1 MRKKTLIMTFIIAGI
16 LVTGLFRSGRAE
28 TVLQTEMVT
37 ASKDALLAKYEKSDM
52 VFEKLQIEKIVSYF
66 HQRRIGEAIVE
77 KDFIRYQFNTETGE
91 LIEQKKQWRSGLP
104 EQLTEVISRE
114 QAEAMAEGVV
124 QFTMLYFISPESD
137 VFPIEPTP
145 DNPCWV
151 VRSIDGTKVLVTIID
166 AMTGEKLGYGIPPP
180 YEGLSINGP
189 DHDPDCAGCIW
200 PAWAENARYW
210 FDDKMG
216 YSTQKLCNAT
226 QAQIQ
231 SHVQSNSTAMF
242 YELDHGGSTS
252 FKNTCDDNTYASEI
266 ETWITNYASMPF
278 AFIGSCEGLC
288 DTSDNTFSYEFRKGS
303 NVDAVTVGYCNM
315 SADKCSTCWG
325 YSISWQTAL
334 FDYMDQGYTAQ
345 QAFNHAMT
353 SYPTCAGT
361 NNCMRI
367 AGDTSMYFSPTKV
380 IRARCGSYSGTW
392 TYNSSRA
399 NYIQCDVTA
408 IGGGL
413 TINPNVDLIF
423 LNNSKITG
431 SSTVSANGSTGQIR
445 FVSEN
450 DTTKGMEFTGQ
461 LRLQNGGQIK
471 IYE

>member
-16 LVTGLFRSGRAE
+16 VVIGLFRSVRAE
-28 TVLQTEMVT
+28 TVLRTEMVT
-37 ASKDALLAKYEKSDM
+37 ASKDALLAKHEKSDK
-52 VFEKLQIEKIVSYF
+52 VFEKLQIEKVASYF
-66 HQRRIGEAIVE
+66 HQRKIGDAIVE
-77 KDFIRYQFNTETGE
+77 KEFIRYQFNTETGE

-104 EQLTEVISRE
+104 EQVTPVISRE
-114 QAEAMAEGVV
+114 QAEAMVEGTV
-124 QFTMLYFISPESD
+124 QFTRLYIISPESD

-145 DNPCWV
+145 DNPCWI
-151 VRSIDGTKVLVTIID
+151 VRSIDDAKMLVTIID

-189 DHDPDCAGCIW
+189 DHDPDCADCIW
-200 PAWAENARYW
+200 PEWAENARYW

-231 SHVQSNSTAMF
+231 SHVQSNSTAML

-252 FKNTCDDNTYASEI
+252 FKNNCYDDTYASEI
-266 ETWITNYASMPF
+266 ETWIANYASMPF

-288 DTSDNTFSYEFRKGS
+288 DTGNNTFSYEFRKGS

-315 SADKCSTCWG
+315 SADKCDTCWD

-334 FDYMDQGYTAQ
+334 FDYMDQGYTVQ
-345 QAFNHAMT
+345 QAFDHAMA
-353 SYPTCAGT
+353 SYPTCGGT

-367 AGDTSMYFSPTKV
+367 AGDTSMRFSPEV

-423 LNNSKITG
+423 LNDSKITG
-431 SSTVSANGSTGQIR
+431 SSMVSADGSTGQIR
-445 FVSEN
+445 FVSES

-461 LRLQNGGQIK
+461 LRIKNGGQIK